1 MAEGSRIMPG
11 RTVLS
16 SREGAVTYL
25 VHPRETKDGNSDK
38 TNKMNVDLNKTNNKM
53 YMEMNKLM
61 LLVRWPRI
69 AGIVARRHG
78 RFQRVPLPKGGRVYR
93 FQIFRTETLFAK

>member
-38 TNKMNVDLNKTNNKM
+38 INKVNVDLNKTNNKM
-53 YMEMNKLM
+53 TRELNKSL
-61 LLVRWPRI
+61 LLVR
-69 AGIVARRHG
+69 
-78 RFQRVPLPKGGRVYR
+78 
-93 FQIFRTETLFAK
+93 

>member
-25 VHPRETKDGNSDK
+25 VHPRETKDGNSEKINK
-38 TNKMNVDLNKTNNKM
+38 TNVDLNKNNNKM
-53 YMEMNKLM
+53 TCELIKIM
-61 LLVRWPRI
+61 LLVRRP
-69 AGIVARRHG
+69 
-78 RFQRVPLPKGGRVYR
+78 
-93 FQIFRTETLFAK
+93 